1 MVLLLPFSH
10 SPVLNFRKCKLQDTG
25 LSQLNKSRSTTWL
38 VYALVT
44 TLFWGI
50 WGAFIELPEKNGFPA
65 TLGFSVWAVTMLI
78 PAYFGLKSI
87 DWRIRFSRRSVFF
100 GFIIGF
106 AGAGGQL
113 ILFTNALM
121 LGPAYL
127 VFPIISLS
135 PVITILLSLVFL
147 KERTNWIV
155 WTGIAL
161 ALVAIPLLSY
171 VEKQASGH
179 GNLLWLLFALIVFF
193 AWGVQAF
200 FIKLANETMKAGE
213 IFFYMMLTG
222 IILIPVAIWM
232 TDFNTEI
239 NYGFKGMFLAGII
252 QLLNALGALFLVYA
266 FRYGKAIVVSPLT
279 NAAAPMITV
288 LLSLLIYR
296 HVPNTYVI
304 SGMVIAI
311 LATFIIAVGEEIKP
325 VN

>member
-1 MVLLLPFSH
+1 M
-10 SPVLNFRKCKLQDTG
+10 KLE
-25 LSQLNKSRSTTWL
+25 SNIWL

-50 WGAFIELPEKNGFPA
+50 WGAFIEIPEKNGFPA

-78 PAYFGLKSI
+78 PAFFGLKSI
-87 DWRIRFSRRSVFF
+87 RWQIRFSRKSVLF
-100 GFIIGF
+100 GLIIGF

-155 WTGIAL
+155 WTGIVL
-161 ALVAIPLLSY
+161 ALIAIPLLSY
-171 VEKQASGH
+171 VEKEADGP

-200 FIKLANETMKAGE
+200 FIKLANKTMQAGE

-222 IILIPVAIWM
+222 VLLIPVAICM
-232 TDFNTEI
+232 TDFNPDI
-239 NYGFKGMFLAGII
+239 NYGLKGMYLAGII

-266 FRYGKAIVVSPLT
+266 FRYGKAIIVSPLT
-279 NAAAPMITV
+279 NAAAPLLTV
-288 LLSLLIYR
+288 LLSLIIYR
-296 HVPNTYVI
+296 HIPNTYVI
-304 SGMVIAI
+304 SGMVIAL
-311 LATFIIAVGEEIKP
+311 LATFIIAVGEEVKP
-325 VN
+325 VKPIEKKTETL

>member
-1 MVLLLPFSH
+1 M
-10 SPVLNFRKCKLQDTG
+10 
-25 LSQLNKSRSTTWL
+25 NKSRSNKWL

-50 WGAFIELPEKNGFPA
+50 WGALIEIPEKNGFPA

-78 PAYFGLKSI
+78 PAFFGLKSI
-87 DWRIRFSRRSVFF
+87 HWRISFSRKSVIF
-100 GFIIGF
+100 GLIIGF

-135 PVITILLSLVFL
+135 PVITILLSVIIL

-155 WTGIAL
+155 WCGIVL

-171 VEKQASGH
+171 VEKEATGP
-179 GNLLWLLFALIVFF
+179 GNLLWLFFALIVFV

-222 IILIPVAIWM
+222 VLLIPVAILM
-232 TDFNTEI
+232 TDFTVEI
-239 NYGFKGMFLAGII
+239 NYEFSGMYLAGII

-266 FRYGKAIVVSPLT
+266 FRYGKAIIVSPLT
-279 NAAAPMITV
+279 NAAAPLITV
-288 LLSLLIYR
+288 LLSLIIYR
-296 HVPNTYVI
+296 HIPNNYVI
-304 SGMVIAI
+304 SGIVVAL
-311 LATFIIAVGEEIKP
+311 LATLIIAVGEEIKT
-325 VN
+325 VNNKK